1 MCLNITHQAFN
12 RCFFC
17 YFFVIKEIRFQIF
30 FCMFLLC
37 RPSSVASQDA
47 TRIQSMKTISRF
59 FNGFSDMS
67 HMLSSPTEYLAS
79 LVGITWIFTGQ
90 WGIVIHIENLQYMFG
105 SLSTRWTGSAH
116 DIYLEI
122 CFQGHIIMTQL
133 WWRKIPMSLHLLAR
147 SLFI

>member
-1 MCLNITHQAFN
+1 MCLNIYTPGLQQMFV
-12 RCFFC
+12 CLFF
-17 YFFVIKEIRFQIF
+17 IKEIRFQIF
-30 FCMFLLC
+30 FCMFPLC

-79 LVGITWIFTGQ
+79 LVGSTWMFTGQ
-90 WGIVIHIENLQYMFG
+90 WGIVIHKENLQYLFG

-122 CFQGHIIMTQL
+122 CCHGHIIMTQL
-133 WWRKIPMSLHLLAR
+133 WWLKIPLSLHLLCR
-147 SLFI
+147 SPFI